1 MDVGLGFRESAELR
15 LEFGIHNL
23 LNLHLT
29 QNPTNLHLVHLT
41 RNNQRVYLGLQRHY
55 LLFDFG
61 GEVGSKTRKPIL
73 QLFARNA
80 VSFLDT
86 FLHRSRLLSWFFEG
100 FGADGD
106 ESIVEEVGEITVVR
120 RILQFGTGDI
130 LGLVYCILICLLIPI
145 GIARLTLQLIS

>member
-1 MDVGLGFRESAELR
+1 M
-15 LEFGIHNL
+15 
-23 LNLHLT
+23 
-29 QNPTNLHLVHLT
+29 
-41 RNNQRVYLGLQRHY
+41 
-55 LLFDFG
+55 
-61 GEVGSKTRKPIL
+61 
-73 QLFARNA
+73 
-80 VSFLDT
+80 SFLDT

-145 GIARLTLQLIS
+145 CIARLTLQLIS